1 MKVAIAGGTGSWVA
15 AHRQAFAPAVVLAA
29 LAIVVPAALGMA
41 VANVWYRMAAGG
53 LLLSATA
60 LVFVHVDWR
69 ALFRPTWRHVAHGA
83 AAAAFLYVT
92 GALVARMLAASPALA
107 AQMSELYEWK
117 RAVPGALAVPLLLL
131 IVLGEEIV
139 WRNAVTLPLAAR
151 LGPWPGVLSAAA
163 LFALAHLPLGVPLLL
178 LAALSAGTF
187 WSALVLKTRS
197 AVPALVSHL
206 LFDLAVLFWLPY
218 VRA

>member
-1 MKVAIAGGTGSWVA
+1 
-15 AHRQAFAPAVVLAA
+15 
-29 LAIVVPAALGMA
+29 
-41 VANVWYRMAAGG
+41 
-53 LLLSATA
+53 
-60 LVFVHVDWR
+60 
-69 ALFRPTWRHVAHGA
+69 
-83 AAAAFLYVT
+83 
-92 GALVARMLAASPALA
+92 
-107 AQMSELYEWK
+107 MSELYGWK
-117 RAVPGALAVPLLLL
+117 RSEPGALAGPLLLL

-151 LGPWPGVLSAAA
+151 LGPWPGVLAAAA
-163 LFALAHLPLGVPLLL
+163 LFALAHLPMGVPFLL

-197 AVPALVSHL
+197 AIPSLVSHL

>member
-1 MKVAIAGGTGSWVA
+1 
-15 AHRQAFAPAVVLAA
+15 
-29 LAIVVPAALGMA
+29 

-60 LVFVHVDWR
+60 LAFVRVDWR
-69 ALFRPTWRHVAHGA
+69 ALFRPMWRHVAHGTA
-83 AAAAFLYVT
+83 AAVVMYAV

-107 AQMSELYEWK
+107 AQMNELYGWK
-117 RAVPGALAVPLLLL
+117 RMVPGALAVPLVLL
-131 IVLGEEIV
+131 IVLAEEIV

-151 LGPWPGVLSAAA
+151 LGPWPGVLAAAA

-178 LAALSAGTF
+178 PAALSAGAF
-187 WSALVLKTRS
+187 WSAFVLKTRS